1 MTHRPFPGLLLVL
14 LLAVTG
20 LGHAAIESFTFDSP
34 EQEARFKTLSGQ
46 LRCLVCQNQSIGDS
60 NAELAQ
66 DLRREVY
73 EMIKAG
79 QNDEQ
84 IVTFLVD
91 RYGDFVLYKPPVTT
105 TTALLWAG
113 PFLLIGIGLVFL
125 IRFIRTRVAA
135 TATDDA
141 LSAEEQAR
149 LDTLLDDASAKE
161 PRP

>member
-1 MTHRPFPGLLLVL
+1 MMRRLLPGLLMAL
-14 LLAVTG
+14 LLGAAGVGT
-20 LGHAAIESFTFDSP
+20 AAIESFSFDSS

-79 QNDEQ
+79 QDDEQ

-113 PFLLIGIGLVFL
+113 PFLLIVIGLVFL

-135 TATDDA
+135 TATEEALSDEEQTRLDA
-141 LSAEEQAR
+141 L
-149 LDTLLDDASAKE
+149 LDPSAKE

>member
-1 MTHRPFPGLLLVL
+1 METALIELL
-14 LLAVTG
+14 
-20 LGHAAIESFTFDSP
+20 HP
-34 EQEARFKTLSGQ
+34 
-46 LRCLVCQNQSIGDS
+46 
-60 NAELAQ
+60 
-66 DLRREVY
+66 
-73 EMIKAG
+73 EMIDADWWPG
-79 QNDEQ
+79 RLEDLAHGDLGLALGALSPMAFVNTLLDQGTDAQREMYLPRFCNGEF
-84 IVTFLVD
+84 VTA
-91 RYGDFVLYKPPVTT
+91 

>member
-1 MTHRPFPGLLLVL
+1 MRRTVPGLLLAL
-14 LLAVTG
+14 LLAAVG
-20 LGHAAIESFTFDSP
+20 VGHAAIESFTFDSP

-73 EMIKAG
+73 EMIKEG

-149 LDTLLDDASAKE
+149 LDALLDASAKE

>member
-1 MTHRPFPGLLLVL
+1 MSRLPLRALLLSL
-14 LLAVTG
+14 LLAVA
-20 LGHAAIESFTFDSP
+20 LPAAAAIESFTFDSP

-79 QNDEQ
+79 QSDPQ
-84 IVTFLVD
+84 IVGFLVD

-113 PFLLIGIGLVFL
+113 PFLLIVLGLFFL
-125 IRFIRTRVAA
+125 IRFIRARVA
-135 TATDDA
+135 TADGGQA

-149 LDTLLDDASAKE
+149 LDTLLHDPAKD

>member
-1 MTHRPFPGLLLVL
+1 MTHRLLPGLMLILM
-14 LLAVTG
+14 LAVTG
-20 LGHAAIESFTFDSP
+20 HGHAAIESFTFDSS
-34 EQEARFKTLSGQ
+34 EEEARFKTLSHQ

-73 EMIKAG
+73 EMIKEG
-79 QNDEQ
+79 QSDEQ

-105 TTALLWAG
+105 TTALLWVG
-113 PFLLIGIGLVFL
+113 PFVLIAVGLVFL
-125 IRFIRTRVAA
+125 IRFIRTRVAPA
-135 TATDDA
+135 SGDGA

-149 LDTLLDDASAKE
+149 LDALLDGSAKE

>member
-1 MTHRPFPGLLLVL
+1 MMRRALPGLLLAL
-14 LLAVTG
+14 LLGAVG
-20 LGHAAIESFTFDSP
+20 VSQAAIESFTFETP

-79 QNDEQ
+79 QSDQQ

-113 PFLLIGIGLVFL
+113 PFLLIAIGLVLL

-135 TATDDA
+135 TAADDVA
-141 LSAEEQAR
+141 LSSEEQAR
-149 LDTLLDDASAKE
+149 LDAVLESSTKE

>member
-1 MTHRPFPGLLLVL
+1 MSLRQVAGRWLLGLLLMV
-14 LLAVTG
+14 ASASW
-20 LGHAAIESFTFDSP
+20 AAIESFDFDSP
-34 EQEARFKTLSGQ
+34 QQEARFKQLSGE

-79 QNDEQ
+79 QSDAE
-84 IVTFLVD
+84 IVEFLVA
-91 RYGDFVLYKPPVTT
+91 RYGDFVLYRPPVTT

-113 PFLLIGIGLVFL
+113 PFLLIAIGLFFL
-125 IRFIRTRVAA
+125 VRFIRTRVA
-135 TATDDA
+135 TTGGDET

-149 LDTLLDDASAKE
+149 LDTLLQSPAKD
-161 PRP
+161 PRS

>member
-1 MTHRPFPGLLLVL
+1 MIHRLLPGLLLALVL
-14 LLAVTG
+14 GVAG
-20 LGHAAIESFTFDSP
+20 PGQAAIETFTFDTP
-34 EQEARFKTLSGQ
+34 EQEVRFKELSGK

-79 QNDEQ
+79 QSDTQ

-91 RYGDFVLYKPPVTT
+91 RYGDFVLYQPPVTP
-105 TTALLWAG
+105 TTALLWIG
-113 PFLLIGIGLVFL
+113 PFLLIAVGLFFL
-125 IRFIRTRVAA
+125 IRFIRTRVA
-135 TATDDA
+135 TTSGDGE

-149 LDTLLDDASAKE
+149 LDALLQPSAKD

>member
-1 MTHRPFPGLLLVL
+1 MMRCLLPGLVMAL
-14 LLAVTG
+14 LLGVAGVGT
-20 LGHAAIESFTFDSP
+20 AAIESFSFDSP

-79 QNDEQ
+79 QDDAQ

-91 RYGDFVLYKPPVTT
+91 RYGDFVLYKPPVTS

-113 PFLLIGIGLVFL
+113 PFLLIVIGLVFL

-135 TATDDA
+135 TATDEA
-141 LSAEEQAR
+141 LSGEEQAR
-149 LDTLLDDASAKE
+149 LDALLDPSAKE

>member
-1 MTHRPFPGLLLVL
+1 MIQRVWPGLLLAL
-14 LLAVTG
+14 LLGLAVPG
-20 LGHAAIESFTFDSP
+20 WAAIETFSFDSP
-34 EQEARFKTLSGQ
+34 EEEARFKELSGQ

-79 QNDEQ
+79 RTNEE
-84 IVTFLVD
+84 IITFLVD
-91 RYGDFVLYKPPVTT
+91 RYGDFVLYKPPMTA

-113 PFLLIGIGLVFL
+113 PFLLIAVGLFFL

-135 TATDDA
+135 TGATEVE
-141 LSAEEQAR
+141 LSAEERAR
-149 LDTLLDDASAKE
+149 ADALLETSGKDE
-161 PRP
+161 QR